1 MNTETLDERTE
12 IHVCHSKGAKMK
24 KIYIPFLLCF
34 LLIGCS
40 STKMEKPKSPEELA
54 HIMKLALSNGDY
66 NKFNSYLT
74 EPKKGLI
81 TMNQFDELSMN
92 TTAGAEYRTYS
103 YIKMENGKVLL
114 LEIVKDIPSED
125 YKVQR
130 VIEVPEEI
138 NNIFDS
144 DM

>member
-1 MNTETLDERTE
+1 
-12 IHVCHSKGAKMK
+12 MK
-24 KIYIPFLLCF
+24 KIYLPFLLCF
-34 LLIGCS
+34 FLIGCS
-40 STKMEKPKSPEELA
+40 SAKMEKPESPEELA

-66 NKFNSYLT
+66 SKFNSYLT

-81 TMNQFDELSMN
+81 SMDQFKELSKI
-92 TTAGAEYRTYS
+92 TTAGTEYRTYS

-114 LEIVKDIPSED
+114 LEIIKDIPSED

-138 NNIFDS
+138 KNIFDNNL
-144 DM
+144 